1 MRRFLGVLLAVG
13 LALAGCG
20 GSTPD
25 AGGGGG
31 GGGDFPAGSVVIF
44 GSAYDPT
51 SLAITGKV
59 SSVKQG
65 TTPLVAV
72 GRAFTPRPPGEVI
85 VQVGSGSNNKPP
97 RPVSASNNPESADLF
112 AFDLSNDGLT
122 PGTWVVAFANPSGR
136 IFASGY
142 LTVTP

>member
-13 LALAGCG
+13 LVVAGCG

-25 AGGGGG
+25 GGGGG

-44 GSAYDPT
+44 GASYDPT

-59 SSVKQG
+59 STIKQG

-72 GRAFTPRPPGEVI
+72 GRAFTPRPPGEVV
-85 VQVGSGSNNKPP
+85 VQVGSGANNKPP
-97 RPVSASNNPESADLF
+97 RPVAASNNAENADLF
-112 AFDLSNDGLT
+112 AVDLSNDGLT
-122 PGTWVVAFANPSGR
+122 PGTWVVAFANQSGR